1 MTTTLPRVF
10 FVIGP
15 AGSGKSS
22 VSRIIAQHFGAA
34 YIDKDTATIRFTELL
49 LRLNNSDPNERDN
62 NEFYKSTIMPLE
74 YASILDLTRDNLMA
88 GNSVV
93 LDAPFGK
100 YFPDDDYLAR
110 VRVRHEWPEAELV
123 VVHVKLAGEAL
134 RARLIA
140 RGYPRDEW
148 KLANWE
154 TFWSGAQ
161 ANSCQ
166 WSGARH
172 LEFDNSAAAADV
184 TEFAAALAAGE
195 ATSLPVPGQ
204 GVGMVRREGGLGGPG
219 NKTSNR

>member
-1 MTTTLPRVF
+1 VF

-22 VSRIIAQHFGAA
+22 VSRLIAQRFGAA

-49 LRLNNSDPNERDN
+49 LRLNGSDPNERDN
-62 NEFYKSTIMPLE
+62 NEFYQSTIMPLE

-100 YFPDDDYLAR
+100 FFTDDDYLSKIR
-110 VRVRHEWPEAELV
+110 SQHQWPEAELV

-134 RARLIA
+134 RQRLIS

-154 TFWSGAQ
+154 TFWAGAQ

-166 WSGARH
+166 WKEARH
-172 LEFDNSAAAADV
+172 VDFDNSAAAADI
-184 TEFAAALAAGE
+184 TDFASALTAGV
-195 ATSLPVPGQ
+195 A
-204 GVGMVRREGGLGGPG
+204 
-219 NKTSNR
+219 

>member
-1 MTTTLPRVF
+1 MKTTTPKVF

-22 VSRIIAQHFGAA
+22 VSRLIAQRYGAA

-49 LRLNNSDPNERDN
+49 LTLNNSDPNERDN
-62 NEFYKSTIMPLE
+62 NEFYQNVIMPLE
-74 YASILDLTRDNLMA
+74 YESILDLTRDNLMA

-100 YFPDDDYLAR
+100 FFADKDYLSK
-110 VRVRHEWPEAELV
+110 VRVRHNWPAADLV
-123 VVHVKLAGEAL
+123 VVNVRLAGEAL
-134 RARLIA
+134 RQRLIH

-154 TFWSGAQ
+154 TFWAGAQ

-166 WSGARH
+166 WQDARQVD
-172 LEFDNSAAAADV
+172 FDNSAAAADI
-184 TEFAAALAAGE
+184 TAFAAAV
-195 ATSLPVPGQ
+195 SSGQ
-204 GVGMVRREGGLGGPG
+204 
-219 NKTSNR
+219 S

>member
-1 MTTTLPRVF
+1 MTTTIPKVF

-22 VSRIIAQHFGAA
+22 VGRLIAQRFGAA

-49 LRLNNSDPNERDN
+49 LKLNNSDP
-62 NEFYKSTIMPLE
+62 KSGTTTSSTSRTIMPLE
-74 YASILDLTRDNLMA
+74 YVSILDLTRDNLMA

-100 YFPDDDYLAR
+100 YFPDDDYLSK
-110 VRVRHEWPEAELV
+110 VRDQHQWPEAELV

-134 RARLIA
+134 RKRLIA

-154 TFWSGAQ
+154 TFWAGAQ

-166 WSGARH
+166 WEGP
-172 LEFDNSAAAADV
+172 V
-184 TEFAAALAAGE
+184 TWSSTTAPRPR
-195 ATSLPVPGQ
+195 TSRSS
-204 GVGMVRREGGLGGPG
+204 RR
-219 NKTSNR
+219 R

>member
-1 MTTTLPRVF
+1 LKTTIPKVF

-22 VSRIIAQHFGAA
+22 VSRLIAQRFGAA

-49 LRLNNSDPNERDN
+49 LKLNNWDPNERDN
-62 NEFYKSTIMPLE
+62 NEFYQGTIMPLE
-74 YASILDLTRDNLMA
+74 YASILDLTRDNLQA

-100 YFPDDDYLAR
+100 YSSDPDYLLD
-110 VRVRHEWPEAELV
+110 VRSRHQWPDAELI
-123 VVHVKLAGEAL
+123 VVHVRLAGDAL
-134 RARLIA
+134 RQRLID

-154 TFWSGAQ
+154 AFWSGAQ

-172 LEFDNSAAAADV
+172 VEFDNSAAAADI
-184 TEFAAALAAGE
+184 TAFAATISAGV
-195 ATSLPVPGQ
+195 A
-204 GVGMVRREGGLGGPG
+204 
-219 NKTSNR
+219 

>member
-1 MTTTLPRVF
+1 LNTTIPKVF

-22 VSRIIAQHFGAA
+22 VSRLIAQRFGAA

-49 LRLNNSDPNERDN
+49 LKLNNSDPNERDN
-62 NEFYKSTIMPLE
+62 NEFYQSTIMPLE
-74 YASILDLTRDNLMA
+74 YASILDLTRDNLQA

-100 YFPDDDYLAR
+100 YFSDPDYLLG
-110 VRVRHEWPEAELV
+110 VRSRHQWPDAELI
-123 VVHVKLAGEAL
+123 VVHVRLSGDAL
-134 RARLIA
+134 RQRLID

-154 TFWSGAQ
+154 RFWSGAQ

-172 LEFDNSAAAADV
+172 VEFDNSAAAADI
-184 TEFAAALAAGE
+184 TAFAATISAGAA
-195 ATSLPVPGQ
+195 
-204 GVGMVRREGGLGGPG
+204 
-219 NKTSNR
+219 

>member
-1 MTTTLPRVF
+1 LKTKIPKVF

-22 VSRIIAQHFGAA
+22 VSRLIAQRFGAA

-49 LRLNNSDPNERDN
+49 LKLNNSDPNERDN
-62 NEFYKSTIMPLE
+62 NEFYQGTILPLE
-74 YASILDLTRDNLMA
+74 YESILDLTRDNLAA

-100 YFPDDDYLAR
+100 FFSDADYLVKAR
-110 VRVRHEWPEAELV
+110 VRHQWPDAELI
-123 VVHVKLAGEAL
+123 VVHVRLAGEAL
-134 RARLIA
+134 RQRLIA

-161 ANSCQ
+161 ANSCE
-166 WSGARH
+166 WKAARH
-172 LEFDNSAAAADV
+172 VEFDNSAEAADI
-184 TEFAAALAAGE
+184 TAFAEAISAGDG
-195 ATSLPVPGQ
+195 ADSRDP
-204 GVGMVRREGGLGGPG
+204 
-219 NKTSNR
+219 

>member
-1 MTTTLPRVF
+1 M
-10 FVIGP
+10 IGP

-22 VSRIIAQHFGAA
+22 VSRLIAQKYRAA

-49 LRLNNSDPNERDN
+49 LKLNGSDPNERDN
-62 NEFYKSTIMPLE
+62 NEFYQSTIMPLE
-74 YASILDLTRDNLMA
+74 YESILDLTRDNLKA

-100 YFPDDDYLAR
+100 FFSDGEYLSKVRENHQWPD
-110 VRVRHEWPEAELV
+110 AELV
-123 VVHVKLAGEAL
+123 VVHVRLAGEAL
-134 RARLIA
+134 RQRLIA

-166 WSGARH
+166 WTNARH
-172 LEFDNSAAAADV
+172 IDFDNSAVDADI
-184 TEFAAALAAGE
+184 TAFAAALE
-195 ATSLPVPGQ
+195 PG
-204 GVGMVRREGGLGGPG
+204 R
-219 NKTSNR
+219 S

>member
-1 MTTTLPRVF
+1 MTTTIPKVF

-22 VSRIIAQHFGAA
+22 VSRLIAQRFGAA

-49 LRLNNSDPNERDN
+49 LKLNNSDPTERDN
-62 NEFYKSTIMPLE
+62 NEFYQSTIMPLE

-100 YFPDDDYLAR
+100 FFSDDDYLSK
-110 VRVRHEWPEAELV
+110 VRVQHHWPEAELV
-123 VVHVKLAGEAL
+123 VVHVRLAGEAL
-134 RARLIA
+134 RERLIA

-154 TFWSGAQ
+154 TFWAGAQ

-166 WSGARH
+166 WKEARH
-172 LEFDNSAAAADV
+172 VDFDNSAAAADI
-184 TEFAAALAAGE
+184 TAFASALTSGAA
-195 ATSLPVPGQ
+195 
-204 GVGMVRREGGLGGPG
+204 
-219 NKTSNR
+219 

>member
-1 MTTTLPRVF
+1 MTTTIPKVF

-22 VSRIIAQHFGAA
+22 VSRLIAQRFGAA

-49 LRLNNSDPNERDN
+49 LRLNGSDPNERDN
-62 NEFYKSTIMPLE
+62 NEFYQSTIMPLE

-100 YFPDDDYLAR
+100 FFTDDDYLSKIR
-110 VRVRHEWPEAELV
+110 CQHQWPEAELV

-134 RARLIA
+134 RQRLIS

-154 TFWSGAQ
+154 TFWAGAQ

-166 WSGARH
+166 WKESRH
-172 LEFDNSAAAADV
+172 VDFDNSAAAADI
-184 TEFAAALAAGE
+184 TDFASALTAGV
-195 ATSLPVPGQ
+195 A
-204 GVGMVRREGGLGGPG
+204 
-219 NKTSNR
+219 

>member
-1 MTTTLPRVF
+1 LKTTIPKVF

-22 VSRIIAQHFGAA
+22 VSRLIAQRFGAA

-49 LRLNNSDPNERDN
+49 LKLNNWDPNERDN
-62 NEFYKSTIMPLE
+62 NEFYQGTIMPLE
-74 YASILDLTRDNLMA
+74 YASILDLTRDNLQA

-100 YFPDDDYLAR
+100 YFSDPDYLLD
-110 VRVRHEWPEAELV
+110 VRSRHQWPDTELI
-123 VVHVKLAGEAL
+123 VVHVRLAGDAL
-134 RARLIA
+134 RQRLID

-154 TFWSGAQ
+154 AFWSGAQ

-172 LEFDNSAAAADV
+172 VEFDNSAAAADI
-184 TEFAAALAAGE
+184 TAFAATISAGAA
-195 ATSLPVPGQ
+195 
-204 GVGMVRREGGLGGPG
+204 
-219 NKTSNR
+219 

>member
-1 MTTTLPRVF
+1 MTTTTPKVF

-22 VSRIIAQHFGAA
+22 VSRLIAARFGAA

-49 LRLNNSDPNERDN
+49 LKLNNSDPNERDN
-62 NEFYKSTIMPLE
+62 NEFYQTTIMPLE

-100 YFPDDDYLAR
+100 FFSDSEYLTKIRAHHQWPD
-110 VRVRHEWPEAELV
+110 AELV

-134 RARLIA
+134 RQRLIT

-148 KLANWE
+148 KLSNWE
-154 TFWSGAQ
+154 TFWAGAQ
-161 ANSCQ
+161 ANSCH
-166 WSGARH
+166 WHGAMH
-172 LEFDNSAAAADV
+172 IDFDNSAAPADM
-184 TEFAAALAAGE
+184 TAFE
-195 ATSLPVPGQ
+195 AELCSSQT
-204 GVGMVRREGGLGGPG
+204 
-219 NKTSNR
+219 